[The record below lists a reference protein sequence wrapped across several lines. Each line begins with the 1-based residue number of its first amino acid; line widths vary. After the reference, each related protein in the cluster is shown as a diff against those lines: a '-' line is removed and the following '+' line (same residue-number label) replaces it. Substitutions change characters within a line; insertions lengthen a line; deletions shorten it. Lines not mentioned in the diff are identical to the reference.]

1 MKKDELK
8 KQADMLAEKQNGE
21 LEAEEVEVMLD
32 EDDLSDDDLLTTS
45 TVTLTDCETGEDFQY
60 YVAYEFPYEN
70 EYYYVLVSV
79 DEDEPE
85 ALFARSVKL
94 EDGTEGFETLGDD
107 EFEKVAAEY
116 ERLCDLMDD
125 EEEIES
131 NDNGIVFND

>member
-8 KQADMLAEKQNGE
+8 KQTDMLAEKQNNE

-79 DEDEPE
+79 DADEPE

-131 NDNGIVFND
+131 SDNGIVFND

>member
-1 MKKDELK
+1 MKKAELK
-8 KQADMLAEKQNGE
+8 KQTDVLAEKPDNE

-60 YVAYEFPYEN
+60 YVAYEFPYEH

-79 DEDEPE
+79 DEAEPE

-125 EEEIES
+125 EEEIEN